1 MTLDLM
7 DGKELEV
14 YLGGKLS
21 YWTLLELAKAGE
33 LPHIRIGRRVF
44 FRKQAI
50 DAWLI
55 ELETGSV
62 KKQAE
67 ETPRYGQLRKIHV

>member
-21 YWTLLELAKAGE
+21 YWTLLELAKAGSYHTSALGAGYFSE
-33 LPHIRIGRRVF
+33 NKPSTR
-44 FRKQAI
+44 
-50 DAWLI
+50 
-55 ELETGSV
+55 GSSN
-62 KKQAE
+62 
-67 ETPRYGQLRKIHV
+67 